1 MNVKRTS
8 KKSFFLIAAALL
20 LFSPPAHVTF
30 CAAAQPSVGG
40 DLDGD
45 GNVTLD
51 DVGIVLEA
59 MTSGQHDPRADINGD
74 GKVDKEDLDIVMNAF
89 EKSTGQKAKA
99 N

>member
-1 MNVKRTS
+1 M
-8 KKSFFLIAAALL
+8 
-20 LFSPPAHVTF
+20 
-30 CAAAQPSVGG
+30 
-40 DLDGD
+40 
-45 GNVTLD
+45 TLD

-59 MTSGQHDPRADINGD
+59 MTSSQHDPRADANGD